1 MPQVITTAPSVIYA
15 ADGTAMPVWT
25 KDPNDVVDYTL
36 DWSMQLNIDDSI
48 VAVVYVISPGSE
60 LTVLSSNFSAG
71 TTGSATQA
79 TCWLQAGVLGLT
91 YAVTCR
97 ITTDHGRVLEYT
109 FQIVCGSN

>member
-1 MPQVITTAPSVIYA
+1 MPQVITTAPTVIYA

-36 DWSMQLNIDDSI
+36 DWSTQLNSDDSI
-48 VAVVYVISPGSE
+48 VAVVYVISPASE
-60 LTVLSSNFSAG
+60 LTVLSTNF
-71 TTGSATQA
+71 TATQA
-79 TCWLQAGVLGLT
+79 TCWLQAGVLDLT

-97 ITTDHGRVLEYT
+97 VTTDHGRVLEYT

>member
-1 MPQVITTAPSVIYA
+1 MPQVITTAPTVIYA

-25 KDPNDVVDYTL
+25 KDPNNVEDYTL
-36 DWSMQLNIDDSI
+36 DWSVQLNVDDSI
-48 VAVVYVISPGSE
+48 EAVDFIVEPASE
-60 LTVLSSNFSAG
+60 LTVLSSNF
-71 TTGSATQA
+71 TATQA

-97 ITTDHGRVLEYT
+97 VTTDHGRVLEYT